1 MIQVKH
7 NSNAFVPLPEVLE
20 TWKETTRNE
29 MGGSEVKKSAP
40 SRPAQRIVSRKTP
53 RRYFGAETHDKA
65 VRGYSA
71 LIKGDHGGGKVV
83 RPPCPLSGRAALL
96 PSPHGLYQLQLA
108 HLLVTSPETCKDLSF
123 CLESGTGEQAL
134 YPSQQPR

>member
-1 MIQVKH
+1 MH
-7 NSNAFVPLPEVLE
+7 LSHFPEVLE
-20 TWKETTRNE
+20 TWKEMTRNE
-29 MGGSEVKKSAP
+29 MNGSEVRKSVP

-53 RRYFGAETHDKA
+53 CCYLGAETHDKA
-65 VRGYSA
+65 VRGYTA
-71 LIKGDHGGGKVV
+71 LTKGDHGGGKVV
-83 RPPCPLSGRAALL
+83 RPPCRLPGRVAVL